1 MCDKYD
7 LNHSGTKA
15 LNIEGINFL
24 EPFVSFHLWL
34 EVSLIVSRSETETSL
49 VICRKLHTC
58 ANWKL
63 CHYSFL
69 CSLIKSKLDK
79 SSALDWM
86 ISPVKSAGAAEASTA
101 PDMAPGRTS
110 NCVLGLLCGSLL
122 LVTAGKFSFEAFVKL
137 LCTVT
142 NKFKKEFFPIA
153 WLIGRLQL

>member
-49 VICRKLHTC
+49 VICRQLHTC
-58 ANWKL
+58 ANCTL
-63 CHYSFL
+63 CHFSFL
-69 CSLIKSKLDK
+69 CSLIKSKVDK

-86 ISPVKSAGAAEASTA
+86 TSPEKSAGAAERPPLPRTWLPVGPQTASSA
-101 PDMAPGRTS
+101 SCAEVS
-110 NCVLGLLCGSLL
+110 CWSQLVSSLL
-122 LVTAGKFSFEAFVKL
+122 SFASSIKRAF
-137 LCTVT
+137 
-142 NKFKKEFFPIA
+142 
-153 WLIGRLQL
+153 GRM